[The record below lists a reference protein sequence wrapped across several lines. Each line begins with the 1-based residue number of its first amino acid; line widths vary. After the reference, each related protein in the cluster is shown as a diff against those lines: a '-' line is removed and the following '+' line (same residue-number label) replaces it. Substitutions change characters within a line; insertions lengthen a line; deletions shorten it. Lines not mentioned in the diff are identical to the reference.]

1 MARSSSGKATSA
13 RERAR
18 AARLRLDAERAR
30 RDEQIEAA
38 ATRYFEAVDARDAI
52 ERKIEALR
60 EEISTTVEVD
70 MGAALRD
77 LADLGETA
85 VRQRELLGIDEAERR
100 RLRAL
105 GEETATPDDDAPTV
119 GYLAVF
125 RSPAMATMTAF
136 PAGRTTRGIC

>member
-30 RDEQIEAA
+30 RDEEIEAA

-52 ERKIEALR
+52 ERQIEALR
-60 EEISTTVEVD
+60 EKISTTVEVD

-77 LADLGETA
+77 LASLGETA
-85 VRQRELLGIDEAERR
+85 ARQRELLDIDEAERR

-105 GEETATPDDDAPTV
+105 GEETATPDDVAPTGTSDV
-119 GYLAVF
+119 A
-125 RSPAMATMTAF
+125 
-136 PAGRTTRGIC
+136 PAGEAAERVDEQAA